1 MATEPAPLAC
11 GNCARPMRRLQLPGH
26 YQREVELDL
35 CPACD
40 LVWFDLTE
48 SAHLSGPALLELIGE
63 MAGAHSLPHE
73 VLGPDAA
80 CPHCRGPLKTVHNQ
94 TRWGKSLQLE
104 CKRGHGAW
112 QSFAQFLAEKGLLR
126 PMSSADRNRL
136 RQRDGRLDCVN
147 CGAAIGLAD
156 ATCPFCASVPSLLD
170 IARLARA
177 LDPEGATEAHAV
189 HRTAAQRGAMQCAAC
204 GAALPEDQ
212 ALQCAQCGATLAVS
226 RLAEAHAAVNALAP
240 ALRAHAERPAPHV
253 VKRRLD
259 ALDGDL
265 ARRREWAAAM
275 EAEARQ
281 GNPDDADWS
290 AAFGAGTRPWRAIA
304 LALALWFVWWLWDR

>member
-1 MATEPAPLAC
+1 MAAEPAPLAC
-11 GNCARPMRRLQLPGH
+11 GNCARPMRRLHLPGH
-26 YQREVELDL
+26 YGRDVELDL
-35 CPACD
+35 CPACH

-48 SAHLSGPALLELIGE
+48 SAHLSGPALLDLIGE
-63 MAGAHSLPHE
+63 MAGAQSLPHE
-73 VLGPDAA
+73 TLRAEAA

-104 CKRGHGAW
+104 CQRGHGAW
-112 QSFAQFLAEKGLLR
+112 QSFAQFLSEKGLLR

-136 RQRDGRLDCVN
+136 QQRDGRLDCVN
-147 CGAAIGLAD
+147 CGAAIGLAE
-156 ATCPFCASVPSLLD
+156 ATCSFCASVPSVLD

-189 HRTAAQRGAMQCAAC
+189 HRTAAQRGALQCAAC
-204 GAALPEDQ
+204 GAALPEGQ

-226 RLAEAHAAVNALAP
+226 RLAEAHAAVDALAP

-253 VKRRLD
+253 VKRRLEV
-259 ALDGDL
+259 LDGDL

-275 EAEARQ
+275 QAEARQ
-281 GNPDDADWS
+281 GDPDDADWS
-290 AAFGAGTRPWRAIA
+290 EAFGAGTRPWRAIA
-304 LALALWFVWWLWDR
+304 LALVLWFAWWLWGR